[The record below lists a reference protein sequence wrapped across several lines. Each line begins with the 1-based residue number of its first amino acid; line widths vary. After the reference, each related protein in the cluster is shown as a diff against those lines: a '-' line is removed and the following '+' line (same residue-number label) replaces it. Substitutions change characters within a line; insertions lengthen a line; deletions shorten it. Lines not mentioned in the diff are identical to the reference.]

1 MTDLE
6 ERNLEAGIDFT
17 DFLTPVVEI
26 RRLTTIPSSQVAFKC
41 HLCRQVFVSQSG
53 IDGHIVNNHMGVSI
67 QNETEAWIRNA
78 WAQGKQPA
86 GPAW

>member
-1 MTDLE
+1 MTDLD

-26 RRLTTIPSSQVAFKC
+26 RRLTTISSSQVAFKC